1 MMKESRYVSFEE
13 AEIIARKYFKK
24 CVKEAIAE
32 TFDFVA
38 EEKNIYHKMPKEAED
53 ELVLRYVKKI
63 FNWYEYFEDELYDDV
78 KYTVSRYF

>member
-1 MMKESRYVSFEE
+1 MNENRNISFEE
-13 AEIIARKYFKK
+13 AERIARKYFEES
-24 CVKEAIAE
+24 VKEAIAE

-38 EEKNIYHKMPKEAED
+38 EEKNIYPKMPKEAED
-53 ELVLRYVKKI
+53 ELVLMYVEKI